1 LKMISSVLYGLQ
13 VYWTSI
19 FILPKSVLKN
29 ISQKFNRF
37 LWNGMDCDSAKA
49 KVAWSDICF
58 PKFEGGLGLKCVE
71 TWNNSSMMRHIW
83 SLFAKPKSIWVAW
96 IQMYLLKWRS
106 FWNVKL
112 PQDCSWTWRK
122 LLRIQ
127 NLARDFLKFEV
138 GDGHGIH
145 LWHEYWHPCGPLL
158 ESFSF
163 RVIYDSQSSIDAKVA
178 SVLKNGNWHWKP
190 ARFEELVTI

>member
-1 LKMISSVLYGLQ
+1 MISSVLYGLQ

-37 LWNGMDCDSAKA
+37 LWNGKDYDSTKA

-58 PKFEGGLGLKCVE
+58 PKFKGGLGLKCVE

-83 SLFAKPKSIWVAW
+83 SLFAKLGSIWVAW

-127 NLARDFLKFEV
+127 
-138 GDGHGIH
+138 I
-145 LWHEYWHPCGPLL
+145 LL
-158 ESFSF
+158 ETFLSLKWEMDMVFIYGMSTSILVVLSL
-163 RVIYDSQSSIDAKVA
+163 RVSVLELFMTLKVA
-178 SVLKNGNWHWKP
+178 LMP
-190 ARFEELVTI
+190 RLLLF